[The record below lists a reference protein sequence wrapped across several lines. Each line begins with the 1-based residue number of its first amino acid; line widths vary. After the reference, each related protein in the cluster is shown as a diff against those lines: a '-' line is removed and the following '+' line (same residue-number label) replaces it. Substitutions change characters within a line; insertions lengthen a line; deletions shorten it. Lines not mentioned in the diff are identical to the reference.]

1 MNSIIWI
8 MIEVGS
14 EDYSILG
21 VFDESHLSEAIFLLK
36 ENQKL
41 VPFTV
46 NEKLEGLTS
55 EMPGEIYY
63 DEGKCGVQQTS
74 TQYV

>member
-21 VFDESHLSEAIFLLK
+21 VFDESHLDKAISLL
-36 ENQKL
+36 EQDQRL
-41 VPFTV
+41 VPFTI
-46 NEKLEGLTS
+46 NEKLNKSVS
-55 EMPGEIYY
+55 EMPGEVYY